1 MFGKTKNTTHD
12 TMVDMSNN
20 DNVNENKKYLKLGD
34 TVYTEN
40 DVEAMSYIEI
50 RKLVSDIVHEENC
63 VQNKRDNYE
72 TKNYDIA
79 GTPDFEKKM
88 KTYSFI
94 LRTFQD
100 CKAWIKVIEYKKG
113 NEELNH
119 MRACT
124 KFYEAALKVLS
135 DKDIAKIQKEMNKE

>member
-72 TKNYDIA
+72 TKN
-79 GTPDFEKKM
+79 
-88 KTYSFI
+88 
-94 LRTFQD
+94 
-100 CKAWIKVIEYKKG
+100 
-113 NEELNH
+113 
-119 MRACT
+119 
-124 KFYEAALKVLS
+124 
-135 DKDIAKIQKEMNKE
+135 